1 MNTLKNRVINLISLG
16 ILHKDDVSKMKEL
29 SYNSIMENLYREDL
43 ENVKPI
49 EERLFRFLVE
59 HNLPLSLLGDLE
71 DDITVHEVIEDTLN
85 YMIGE
90 KFMDYLYVC
99 IDSIDDDIFNI
110 EVEHNTNILEYFKT
124 EE

>member
-1 MNTLKNRVINLISLG
+1 MNILKNRVINLISLG
-16 ILHKDDVSKMKEL
+16 ILHNDDVTKMKEL
-29 SYNSIMENLYREDL
+29 SYNSIMENLYSEDL

-99 IDSIDDDIFNI
+99 IDSIDDDTFNI